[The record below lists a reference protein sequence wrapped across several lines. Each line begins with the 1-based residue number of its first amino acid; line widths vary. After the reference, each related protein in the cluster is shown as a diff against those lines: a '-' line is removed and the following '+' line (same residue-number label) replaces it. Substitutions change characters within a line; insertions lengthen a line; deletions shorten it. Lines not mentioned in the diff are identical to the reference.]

1 MMRPPWASTSR
12 RAMGSPSP
20 VSYTHL
26 DVYKRQPNECAASD
40 TPPAIIAVSPPDG
53 ATGVAPDAAIIV
65 TFDEDVTVAAGWLSL
80 TCVATGPVSLITG
93 GGPRV
98 YTVTPA
104 AALAPGETC
113 QAQLSAVAIH
123 DSDADDPPDTPA
135 AGVAWTF
142 TIAPTVVAPPLAS
155 FTVAASLWLGQTAQF
170 TNTTTGD
177 GPPRYV
183 WDFGDGSPLS
193 NATHPSHRYAA
204 PGRYTVT
211 LTATNDGGGSTVT
224 TIIEVLPRSIYLPF
238 SAGNQ

>member
-1 MMRPPWASTSR
+1 M
-12 RAMGSPSP
+12 
-20 VSYTHL
+20 
-26 DVYKRQPNECAASD
+26 YKRQ
-40 TPPAIIAVSPPDG
+40 
-53 ATGVAPDAAIIV
+53 
-65 TFDEDVTVAAGWLSL
+65 
-80 TCVATGPVSLITG
+80 
-93 GGPRV
+93 
-98 YTVTPA
+98 
-104 AALAPGETC
+104 
-113 QAQLSAVAIH
+113 
-123 DSDADDPPDTPA
+123 
-135 AGVAWTF
+135 
-142 TIAPTVVAPPLAS
+142 
-155 FTVAASLWLGQTAQF
+155 GQTAQF